1 MSRDLKKE
9 LGKQY
14 KPSVKP
20 ESIIMPPLQ
29 YLMLDGQ
36 GRPGNEDFQ
45 LAVQA
50 LFGVSYKDKFIL
62 KKREGLDYTVM
73 PLEGLWWA
81 DNLKDFE
88 NDNRDNL
95 KWTMMILQPK
105 WVTQPVVK
113 EAIEQARKKSDNP
126 CLYKLRL
133 ENVEEGLCGQI
144 LHIGP
149 FLEEHATILKLHKFI
164 SDQKGQFDGKVQKH
178 HEIYLSDIRRVAP
191 EKYRTIIRQPYTQ

>member
-1 MSRDLKKE
+1 LYR
-9 LGKQY
+9 
-14 KPSVKP
+14 PSAKDVAEVDVP
-20 ESIIMPPLQ
+20 EMHF
-29 YLMLDGQ
+29 LMIDGQ
-36 GRPGNEDFQ
+36 GDPNTSQAYAD
-45 LAVQA
+45 AVEA
-50 LFGVSYKDKFIL
+50 LFALSYAIKFHV
-62 KKREGLDYTVM
+62 KKGELAIDYGVM